1 MKSFILLSL
10 IFLLTACQTT
20 MIKSDDSYLTTSS
33 QATIEITQQ
42 LTVPPNSARAYFQH
56 GELLRHTGIDFYA
69 VDCEIEIN
77 TVSESRQAIEP
88 GLFNV
93 ISIVQDE
100 SPIVMTMPVMVASL
114 NFARGGGDGG
124 GPVEI
129 KKFYRFRLSAQD
141 PEAETQVRSMTCR
154 GAQDDPYKAEL
165 PTYSEMQAAVG
176 QYVIL
181 NLF

>member
-1 MKSFILLSL
+1 MKIFLILSL
-10 IFLLTACQTT
+10 IILLTACQTT
-20 MIKSDDSYLTTSS
+20 MIKSDDSYLSTSS

-77 TVSESRQAIEP
+77 TVSESRQTIEP

-100 SPIVMTMPVMVASL
+100 SPIVMTKPVMVASL
-114 NFARGGGDGG
+114 NFARGGDS
-124 GPVEI
+124 GPVNI
-129 KKFYRFRLSAQD
+129 KRFYRFKLSPQD

-154 GAQDDPYKAEL
+154 GALDEPYNAEL
-165 PTYSEMQAAVG
+165 PTYNEMQVAVG

>member
-1 MKSFILLSL
+1 M
-10 IFLLTACQTT
+10 
-20 MIKSDDSYLTTSS
+20 
-33 QATIEITQQ
+33 
-42 LTVPPNSARAYFQH
+42 
-56 GELLRHTGIDFYA
+56 
-69 VDCEIEIN
+69 
-77 TVSESRQAIEP
+77 SESRQTIEP

-100 SPIVMTMPVMVASL
+100 SPIVMTMPIMVASL
-114 NFARGGGDGG
+114 NIARGDGG